1 MVTVQE
7 RNIDKIRSIFR
18 DVQMNKTKISYRD
31 PRERRDKN
39 KDDTGIDVYN
49 SGRPAHAAQTRQPS
63 NRRETKYESA
73 VTARRIVQSAPL
85 VSSKGMDSCQRPV
98 R

>member
-31 PRERRDKN
+31 PLERRGKN

-49 SGRPAHAAQTRQPS
+49 SERPAHAAQTRQPS

-73 VTARRIVQSAPL
+73 RRIVQSAPL
-85 VSSKGMDSCQRPV
+85 VSSKGMDPCQKPV